1 MDESTQ
7 MKSSN
12 TAERTGNVVHNT
24 VDLDFARH
32 DVEFSSCGATLR
44 GALLLPKTEGPL
56 AAIAMAPGM
65 SGVKEGS
72 IMKYAEFFARGG
84 FAVLAYDN
92 INFGES
98 GGEPRQEVDPAL
110 QRRGYRDAITFLTLR
125 PEVDAARIGIF
136 GTSYSGG
143 HVLEV
148 AAHDRRVK
156 CVVSQ
161 IPAMSGFEAFRRGV
175 RPDARAA
182 FLAMQDQDRT
192 ARFGGAAPMM
202 VKAVSDDPTE
212 FCAMQGRASFD
223 YFMEQARIAPNWKNE
238 LTLRSFDLYRA
249 VNNAPFTPWISPTPL
264 LMIVALADE
273 LAPPDLSLDAFQ
285 QAKEPKKLVLLP
297 GNHFSPYSE
306 QFSLT
311 GNEARDWFTRHL
323 VVGGSVALN

>member
-1 MDESTQ
+1 MS
-7 MKSSN
+7 SSN
-12 TAERTGNVVHNT
+12 TAERAGNVVKN
-24 VDLDFARH
+24 VEDLAFDRH
-32 DVEFSSCGATLR
+32 DVEFPSCGALLR
-44 GALLLPKTEGPL
+44 GSLLLPKAERRLP
-56 AAIAMAPGM
+56 AIAMAPGM

-92 INFGES
+92 INFGDS

-110 QRRGYRDAITFLTLR
+110 QRRGYRDAITCLSLR
-125 PEVDAARIGIF
+125 PDVDADRIGIF

-161 IPAMSGFEAFRRGV
+161 IPAISGFEAFRRSV
-175 RPDARAA
+175 RPDGRAA
-182 FLAMQDQDRT
+182 FLEMQDKDRE
-192 ARFGGAAPMM
+192 ARFRGAAPMM
-202 VKAVSDDPTE
+202 VNAVSDDPAE
-212 FCAMQGRASFD
+212 FCAMPGKAAFD

-249 VNNAPFTPWISPTPL
+249 VSNAAFTPWISPTPL
-264 LMIVALADE
+264 LMIIALADE
-273 LAPPDLSLDAFQ
+273 LAAPDLSLDAYQ

-297 GNHFSPYSE
+297 GNHFSPYSDE
-306 QFSLT
+306 FSLT
-311 GNEARDWFTRHL
+311 GNETRDWFTRHL

>member
-1 MDESTQ
+1 MR
-7 MKSSN
+7 SSN
-12 TAERTGNVVHNT
+12 TAERTGNVVNNT
-24 VDLDFARH
+24 QDLNFERH
-32 DVEFSSCGATLR
+32 DVEFPSCGAVLR
-44 GALLLPKTEGPL
+44 GVLLLPKAEGPL
-56 AAIAMAPGM
+56 PAIAMAPGM

-92 INFGES
+92 INFGAS

-110 QRRGYRDAITFLTLR
+110 QRRGYRDAITFLSLR
-125 PEVDAARIGIF
+125 PEIAAASIGIF

-161 IPAMSGFEAFRRGV
+161 IPAISGFEAFRRSV

-182 FLAMQDQDRT
+182 FLAMQDQDREG
-192 ARFGGAAPMM
+192 RFRGAAPVM
-202 VKAVSDDPTE
+202 VKAVSDDPAE
-212 FCAMQGRASFD
+212 FCAMPGKAAFD
-223 YFMEQARIAPNWKNE
+223 YFMGQARLAPNWKNE

-249 VNNAPFTPWISPTPL
+249 VSNASFTPWISPTPL
-264 LMIVALADE
+264 LMIIALADE
-273 LAPPDLSLDAFQ
+273 LAAPDLSLDAYQ
-285 QAKEPKKLVLLP
+285 RAREPKKLVLLP
-297 GNHFSPYSE
+297 GNHFAPYSDE
-306 QFSLT
+306 FSLT
-311 GNEARDWFTRHL
+311 GHESRDWFTRHL